1 MTVTTDTLP
10 EITINEVWCKG
21 CGFCVEYCPTGV
33 LAMKGVVP
41 VVVNLEACTV
51 CQICDYMCPDFAITV
66 RGEPPKKR
74 KKESQS

>member
-1 MTVTTDTLP
+1 MTEKNNQLP
-10 EITINEVWCKG
+10 QITINEKWCKG
-21 CGFCVEYCPTGV
+21 CGFCVEYCPTDV

-51 CQICDYMCPDFAITV
+51 CQMCDYVCPDFAITV

-74 KKESQS
+74 KKAS